1 MTADA
6 LATAIN
12 AMGPTKG
19 LTFANN
25 KNIDAIF
32 VLKEE
37 ENYIVK
43 FSESF
48 KKTLQ

>member
-1 MTADA
+1 MRADA

-12 AMGPTKG
+12 AMGATKG

-32 VLKEE
+32 LLKEE

>member
-1 MTADA
+1 
-6 LATAIN
+6 
-12 AMGPTKG
+12 MGLTKG
-19 LTFANN
+19 LTFANK

-37 ENYIVK
+37 GYIVK